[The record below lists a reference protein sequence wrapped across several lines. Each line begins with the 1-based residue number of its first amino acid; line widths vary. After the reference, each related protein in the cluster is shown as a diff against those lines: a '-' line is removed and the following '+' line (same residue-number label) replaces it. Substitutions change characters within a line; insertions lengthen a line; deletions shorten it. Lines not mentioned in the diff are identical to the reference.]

1 MDLYYFNNNPDEH
14 GYHEVH
20 KSSCNY
26 LKKAHSK
33 TYIGC
38 FDNCKDAIA
47 AAKQD
52 YLSKN
57 FDGCYWCCG
66 DCHRG

>member
-47 AAKQD
+47 TA
-52 YLSKN
+52 
-57 FDGCYWCCG
+57 
-66 DCHRG
+66 